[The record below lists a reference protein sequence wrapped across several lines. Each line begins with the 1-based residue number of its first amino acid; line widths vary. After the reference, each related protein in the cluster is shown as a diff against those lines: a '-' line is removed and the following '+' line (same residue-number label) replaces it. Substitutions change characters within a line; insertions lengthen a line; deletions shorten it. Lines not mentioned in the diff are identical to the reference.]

1 MFSLGG
7 VYRGSSVLISGVAGT
22 GKTTF
27 SATFADAACARGERC
42 LFFVFEESAD
52 RVCRNARSIGLDLQR
67 HLQTGRLSFQA
78 ARPSLYGL
86 EMHLARMHRD
96 LDRFAPGLVVIDPIS
111 AFRGPG
117 AEVHATLLRMVD
129 LLKSRGIT
137 GVFTSLRGEN
147 GLLDTSDQE
156 LSSVMDTWIKL
167 GDLEANGEM
176 NRVLHV
182 IKARGM
188 SHSHQVREYRMTDTG
203 IQLIEPYIGSEGV
216 LTGTAR
222 MTQVAREQSERLRRT
237 QDAERRRRDLIRRR
251 ESVERQI
258 AEMLAALESEE
269 EEARRLLG
277 EHDAREG
284 LLEADRAEIAA
295 RRGAAQ

>member
-52 RVCRNARSIGLDLQR
+52 QVCRNARSIGLDLQR